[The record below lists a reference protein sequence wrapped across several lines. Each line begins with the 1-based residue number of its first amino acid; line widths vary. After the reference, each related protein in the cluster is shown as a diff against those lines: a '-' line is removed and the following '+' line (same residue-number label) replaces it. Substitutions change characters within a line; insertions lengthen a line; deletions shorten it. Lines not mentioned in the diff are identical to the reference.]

1 MEFSFLKIPQYGLSL
16 QTVAYLAATAN
27 ATFTTA
33 YLNNHQN
40 DTGSSITLSINN
52 SQKPLLLLWVFVENI
67 LSNLIKMPGSYGKT
81 ICQFM
86 CRKPFLRR
94 CRIGSSRCS
103 KLSSTYWNRSGDQIF
118 SSAKGMSCLDC
129 IAANSPTWTPAGWSF
144 GGRCA
149 KQTWQKVFSAIC
161 HQFQKGA

>member
-52 SQKPLLLLWVFVENI
+52 SQKPLLLL
-67 LSNLIKMPGSYGKT
+67 
-81 ICQFM
+81 
-86 CRKPFLRR
+86 
-94 CRIGSSRCS
+94 
-103 KLSSTYWNRSGDQIF
+103 
-118 SSAKGMSCLDC
+118 
-129 IAANSPTWTPAGWSF
+129 
-144 GGRCA
+144 
-149 KQTWQKVFSAIC
+149 
-161 HQFQKGA
+161 